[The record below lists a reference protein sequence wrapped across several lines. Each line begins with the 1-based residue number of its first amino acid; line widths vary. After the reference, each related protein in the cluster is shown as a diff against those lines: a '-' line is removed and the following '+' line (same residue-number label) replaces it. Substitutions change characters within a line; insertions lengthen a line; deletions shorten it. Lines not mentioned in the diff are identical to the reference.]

1 MLPTPL
7 QKLIFFPLDT
17 NKGFPIR
24 SAVAT
29 PGSLDARFGAIR
41 VKPYANSPCIGQFRQ
56 KYIQLK

>member
-17 NKGFPIR
+17 NKGFPIQ

-41 VKPYANSPCIGQFRQ
+41 VKPYANGPCIGQFRQ